1 MTRTIKNNK
10 GTTHKAHG
18 YVMAKTPSPFVRIL
32 PFLQKFAVPLFFIV
46 LWAVLAFYESA
57 LLRRTESMS
66 LFLFDRTFF
75 EGMLTVPAGILSYL
89 GCFFVQFFHYPMLGA
104 AIYVAL
110 LSLVYW
116 LTRMV
121 FEVPRR
127 LSFLALVPV
136 VALVASNTQLGYWLF
151 YLKMPGYY
159 YMALLATLFTLLG
172 MWAYKNFGTITRAV
186 LLVVWVVA
194 GYPVMGVYAL
204 ASALVMALYGIMLA
218 VRDKKNPLPPSL
230 VMVLALLL
238 VFFVPRFYY
247 NHYTLVAKELI
258 YTAGVPVSQW
268 NEKIVEQVIYES
280 ESVWQCICLYWLPL
294 CLLLLSM
301 LAGAVSPLLRGCRAL
316 QGKVAG
322 IVNGAAL
329 LFSIT
334 VMVCFWYRNTNFR
347 IENKQMVA
355 MWDEDWAAVAE
366 YAKDTD
372 EPTRQI
378 VLNKNLALANMG
390 KLGQEMFAYPDGGL
404 LPVSP
409 ISVHM
414 THTDGSSI
422 YYNYGKFNYCYRW
435 CVENSVEYGWRVE
448 YLKNAARSMLL
459 SGEYKLAGRYT
470 RILKSTLFNKG
481 WAQELEK
488 YIDNPELIARE
499 PSFAMPLSFACYNDV
514 LGVDEGVEVNL
525 TSTMDALGL
534 RQSIGTENLLALRD
548 AFEAGDIEAL
558 KAAQENVGEVSH
570 PYLETSMTMAL
581 IKKDS
586 KRFLQLFDMYLA
598 NHMKGVD
605 LKAGNAVK
613 YLPVHYQEA
622 LLLFLLLDKGQ
633 TVQVGDAF
641 LGKIVSRAP
650 GGTESRFNAF
660 QRAVATN
667 RDVISKKYP
676 DMSESRMNAQLATIL
691 KEEFGNTYY
700 YYYFFVKKI
709 KTY

>member
-1 MTRTIKNNK
+1 MNKTTKKHKPAPSQTGTREALSWATR
-10 GTTHKAHG
+10 
-18 YVMAKTPSPFVRIL
+18 VQPL
-32 PFLQKFAVPLFFIV
+32 LQRYLVPLFFIV

-116 LTRMV
+116 LTRKV

-172 MWAYKNFGTITRAV
+172 MWAYKNLGTITRAV

-280 ESVWQCICLYWLPL
+280 ESLWQCICLYWLPL

-334 VMVCFWYRNTNFR
+334 VMVCFWYGNRNFR

-355 MWDEDWAAVAE
+355 MWNEDWEAVAA
-366 YAKDTD
+366 YAKETN

-378 VLNKNLALANMG
+378 ILNKNLALVNMG
-390 KLGQEMFAYPDGGL
+390 RLGHEMFAYPDGGVL
-404 LPVSP
+404 P
-409 ISVHM
+409 ISPLAVHM
-414 THTDGSSI
+414 THTDGSSL

-459 SGEYKLAGRYT
+459 SGEYRLARRYI
-470 RILKSTLFNKG
+470 RILKSTLFNKD
-481 WAQELEK
+481 WARELEK
-488 YIDNPELIARE
+488 YIDEPELIAKE
-499 PSFAMPLSFACYNDV
+499 PSFVKPLAFACYDDV
-514 LGVDEGVEVNL
+514 LGVDDGVEMHL
-525 TSTMDALGL
+525 TSTLDALSQQQYL
-534 RQSIGTENLLALRD
+534 SSRMLLSMRD
-548 AFEAGDIEAL
+548 AFENGDIAAL
-558 KAAQENVGEVSH
+558 KSAKENEGELSPEYVES
-570 PYLETSMTMAL
+570 SMTMAL

-586 KRFLQLFDMYLA
+586 KRFLELFNIYLG

-605 LKAGNAVK
+605 LKAGRVTK
-613 YLPVHYQEA
+613 YLPLHYQAA

-633 TVQVGDAF
+633 TVQVSDEF
-641 LGKIVSRAP
+641 LSVIVSRTP
-650 GGTESRFNAF
+650 GGVESKFNNF
-660 QRAVATN
+660 QRVVAIN
-667 RDVISKKYP
+667 RDAITKKYP
-676 DMSESRMNAQLATIL
+676 DISEARMNAHLAALL
-691 KEEFGNTYY
+691 KEEFGNAYY